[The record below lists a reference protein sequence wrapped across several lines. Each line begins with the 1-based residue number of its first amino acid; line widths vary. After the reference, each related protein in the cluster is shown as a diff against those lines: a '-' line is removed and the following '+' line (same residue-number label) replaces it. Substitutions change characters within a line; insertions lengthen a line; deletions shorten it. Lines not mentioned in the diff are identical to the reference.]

1 MLFLKEV
8 NDELQNH
15 KITIPTSYD
24 YSKKSVGLCG
34 QKHYLKRRGRK
45 NMWSE
50 TEKLDVEKL
59 NNAELV
65 KLMYH
70 LADEFNAR
78 LMINEVD
85 VIEKVLHFENI
96 KNINQ

>member
-1 MLFLKEV
+1 
-8 NDELQNH
+8 
-15 KITIPTSYD
+15 
-24 YSKKSVGLCG
+24 
-34 QKHYLKRRGRK
+34 
-45 NMWSE
+45 MWSE